1 MKRLRATYPNAC
13 HLAYARQARAPE
25 TKMLGGRR
33 AAVTPIEMVSDFM
46 KVVRGR
52 EPSAAE
58 VAIVADKLHSAVS
71 GEEQT

>member
-1 MKRLRATYPNAC
+1 
-13 HLAYARQARAPE
+13 
-25 TKMLGGRR
+25 MLGGRR